1 MDDHDFLSAL
11 EAATL
16 DPAEFTHRAHV
27 RAGFLILSEA
37 PSFGSAL
44 DRIERAIRAFAA
56 RHGKDGL
63 YHATI
68 TVAFMALIHARMAEQ
83 PVSDWE
89 SFAASNPDLFE
100 ADVLTR
106 YYPKDFLAEPATRA
120 AFHLPPVGVAA
131 LRPNIVA
138 RLLLCW

>member
-27 RAGFLILSEA
+27 RAGFLILREA
-37 PSFGSAL
+37 PTFGSAL

-56 RHGKDGL
+56 THGKDGL

-68 TVAFMALIHARMAEQ
+68 TTAFMTLIHARMADGET
-83 PVSDWE
+83 VDWE
-89 SFAASNPDLFE
+89 TFATGNPDLFE
-100 ADVLTR
+100 ADVLAR
-106 YYPKDFLAEPATRA
+106 YYPKDFLAEPAARA
-120 AFHLPPVGVAA
+120 AFHLPPVGEAA
-131 LRPNIVA
+131 
-138 RLLLCW
+138 